1 MTEKAKKLIAYL
13 LDRLG
18 ESSTIQGVAAILTL
32 VVGHAIDPKQTA
44 AWTAAAALLS
54 GVLKVVLP
62 DRLRP
67 KK

>member
-1 MTEKAKKLIAYL
+1 VTEKAKKLIAYL

-18 ESSTIQGVAAILTL
+18 ESSTIQGVAAVLTL
-32 VVGHAIDPKQTA
+32 AVGHAIDPKQTA

-54 GVLKVVLP
+54 GILKVVLP